1 MKNIKTLLADGFL
14 SFAYMYGSAWIAFLI
29 SMIPMYIFR
38 GTYHNSTNKELYEN
52 LLRMSIGLIVSS
64 VSLILRYRSGD
75 SVGKKTAKEAFFS
88 ALIGGGFYWLL
99 WVICGGIYVIAVDGY
114 CLAVLIGKH
123 SNGNPTALG
132 ATISATVFCSV
143 YVGAVL
149 LGSYFARK
157 KRNTRS

>member
-1 MKNIKTLLADGFL
+1 MKNVKSIIGDGFL
-14 SFAYMYGSAWIAFLI
+14 CFAYMYGSAWIAFLI

-38 GTYHNSTNKELYEN
+38 GSYHNSTNKELYEN
-52 LLRMSIGLIVSS
+52 LLRISIGLVISS
-64 VSLILRYRSGD
+64 ISLILRYRTGD
-75 SVGKKTAKEAFFS
+75 GVGRKSAKEALLS

-132 ATISATVFCSV
+132 AIISATVFCSV
-143 YVGAVL
+143 YVADVL
-149 LGSYFARK
+149 LGSYLARK
-157 KRNTRS
+157 KRSVRN